1 MQPNAICPRCGQP
14 VVENRCPGCGSIYPP
29 GYFGETKKSSAL
41 RYLIIGLVAYLAVG
55 AWLLVMAGHR
65 MMERA
70 KHAAANPVQPLYPR
84 HDGPVAGPNELN
96 GSGTIYLI
104 QMGDHKAPYSLD
116 DFALWLRTK
125 YKVDVRVLPAAA
137 VDKSAWDAAR
147 GQYVAEAL
155 YEQMKRDHAEL
166 AADPNAYLIGFTD
179 ADMYSDHLLWKSSF
193 TQRDMERAAIIS
205 AEGMQ
210 DSERWRYDPDASRD
224 QKTDAKRA
232 EQHFQARLRRILLKD
247 VAILYWHLPVN
258 EDRSSLLHDTLDPDL
273 PSEDIYES
281 DLDPARSAA
290 GQVLDEPCI
299 YFEYSAKQGMRPKA
313 GPLIRRCADVED
325 PDEYEGVER
334 FELDLRLGLLM
345 DKRTDFFL
353 PDTIP
358 IAFQR
363 VTRDGWKGNNPF
375 GISGTVNYDEYLS
388 SADNITIS
396 LVQADSSRID
406 LVREPR
412 WLSNLS
418 LVKYVDTGNSGF
430 YEMRWRPTPFEHYD
444 LKRFDGTVKT
454 YLPCMSPTVF
464 CYLTGYRNAQGQE
477 LKFERGDGRRLMRL
491 TSPNQSWI
499 RIQYEG
505 DGRIAEATDSRGRTV
520 HYGYDGQNRLTSVSY
535 STGEVCRYEYDGTQH
550 LLAFSE
556 APNAKTAPRVL
567 MRNEYANGLL
577 VRQTMADGGVYSY
590 TYDSTEA
597 TTIRSATVKSAD
609 GRIFHLD
616 IAYAS
621 STVHEEGPPRPTLSQ
636 R

>member
-1 MQPNAICPRCGQP
+1 
-14 VVENRCPGCGSIYPP
+14 
-29 GYFGETKKSSAL
+29 
-41 RYLIIGLVAYLAVG
+41 
-55 AWLLVMAGHR
+55 
-65 MMERA
+65 
-70 KHAAANPVQPLYPR
+70 
-84 HDGPVAGPNELN
+84 
-96 GSGTIYLI
+96 
-104 QMGDHKAPYSLD
+104 
-116 DFALWLRTK
+116 
-125 YKVDVRVLPAAA
+125 
-137 VDKSAWDAAR
+137 
-147 GQYVAEAL
+147 
-155 YEQMKRDHAEL
+155 
-166 AADPNAYLIGFTD
+166 
-179 ADMYSDHLLWKSSF
+179 MYSDHLLWKSSF
-193 TQRDMERAAIIS
+193 TQRDMERAAMIS
-205 AEGMQ
+205 ADGMQ
-210 DSERWRYDPDASRD
+210 DSERWGPDVGA
-224 QKTDAKRA
+224 KTDAKRT

-313 GPLIRRCADVED
+313 RPLIRRCADVED
-325 PDEYEGVER
+325 PDEDEGVER
-334 FELDLRLGLLM
+334 FELDLRLGLLI

-363 VTRDGWKGNNPF
+363 VTRDGWRGNNPF
-375 GISGTVNYDEYLS
+375 GISGTDNYDEYLS

-418 LVKYVDTGNSGF
+418 LVKYVDTEKSGF
-430 YEMRWRPTPFEHYD
+430 YEMRWKPTPFEHYD

-464 CYLTGYRNAQGQE
+464 CYLTGYRNPQGQE
-477 LKFERGDGRRLMRL
+477 LKFERGDGRRLMR
-491 TSPNQSWI
+491 
-499 RIQYEG
+499 
-505 DGRIAEATDSRGRTV
+505 RIAEVTDSRGRAV
-520 HYGYDGQNRLTSVSY
+520 RYGYDGQNRLTSVSY
-535 STGEVCRYEYDGTQH
+535 STGEVCRYEYDGTEH

-567 MRNEYANGLL
+567 MRNEYAHGLL
-577 VRQTMADGGVYSY
+577 VKQTMADGDVYSY
-590 TYDSTEA
+590 SYDSADA
-597 TTIRSATVKSAD
+597 TKIRSATVKSAD
-609 GRIFHLD
+609 GRMFHLD
-616 IAYAS
+616 IAYSS